1 MSQIILAGLITG
13 IPSALVVAPVD
24 HTRIKMQVLN
34 NHLKYN
40 GSLDVGLKIYK
51 EFGIKGLYQGFYP
64 TLLNEI
70 LSLGVYFGSYEW
82 LLRRYDTRES
92 GSTNKVVS
100 FFAGGVA
107 GVLCWL
113 VTYPLDYVKTIVQS
127 DDTENRKF
135 KSATQAAIMKYR
147 E

>member
-51 EFGIKGLYQGFYP
+51 QYGIKGLYQGFNP

-82 LLRRYDTRES
+82 LLRRYDTR
-92 GSTNKVVS
+92 
-100 FFAGGVA
+100 
-107 GVLCWL
+107 
-113 VTYPLDYVKTIVQS
+113 
-127 DDTENRKF
+127 
-135 KSATQAAIMKYR
+135 
-147 E
+147 